1 MKAILNEN
9 KVVQILTPI
18 NGFDLEDCF
27 HKDLLKSAIEVPD
40 YVSSG
45 CTLQD
50 DGTWLDAEG
59 VLIEASV
66 VEEPVVEEPAEAPAE
81 EPAEEPAEQPA
92 EEPAEAPA
100 EEPAE
105 APAE

>member
-1 MKAILNEN
+1 MKAIFNEN
-9 KVVQILTPI
+9 TVAQILTPI

-27 HKDLLKSAIEVPD
+27 HKDVLISAIEVPD

-50 DGTWLDAEG
+50 DGTWFDAEG

-66 VEEPVVEEPAEAPAE
+66 IAEEEPVVEEAAVEEVAEEPAQEPAAEEPVVEEAAE
-81 EPAEEPAEQPA
+81 EPAE
-92 EEPAEAPA
+92 
-100 EEPAE
+100 
-105 APAE
+105 